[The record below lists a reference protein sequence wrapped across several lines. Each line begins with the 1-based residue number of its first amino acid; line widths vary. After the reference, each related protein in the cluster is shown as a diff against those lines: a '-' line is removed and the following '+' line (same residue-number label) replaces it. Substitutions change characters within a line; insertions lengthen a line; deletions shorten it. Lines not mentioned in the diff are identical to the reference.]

1 MINLKKMLTKILTS
15 ISSIQNSTALKS
27 TLVVVSTGTETTND
41 NTVWNYKI
49 WSDGTCECWTK
60 LMYSNVSTSKKW
72 GEVYYSELTS
82 STPLPSIEG
91 KGFSDT
97 PYVYYT
103 GYVQKGN
110 GWIVGNYTPLTI
122 YNAGGFY
129 LITPMEYSG
138 LTARINI
145 YIRGTLQG

>member
-15 ISSIQNSTALKS
+15 ILSIQNSTALKS
-27 TLVVVSTGTETTND
+27 TLVVVSTGTATASD

-60 LMYSNVSTSKKW
+60 LTYSNLSTSRTW
-72 GEVYYSELTS
+72 GQLYYSELTR
-82 STPLPSIEG
+82 STPLPSIEE
-91 KGFSDT
+91 KGFSNT

-103 GYVQKGN
+103 GYVQSGN
-110 GWIVGNYTPLTI
+110 GWIVGNYTPMTI
-122 YNAGGFY
+122 NNAGGFY
-129 LITPMEYSG
+129 LISPMEYSD

-145 YIRGTLQG
+145 YICGTLQN